1 MKQQTMYEYA
11 TRSWPVA
18 LGCSPKMRC
27 APRCWAVRIC
37 NRLAHSPNP
46 KVRAAHEG
54 LVSVDEVR
62 GKTYMRWTGITR
74 LNEAHLLDPLKWRTP
89 QRVAVGYHGDLFRLP
104 FEDILRAYRVMQQAH
119 WHTYFVL
126 TKQPGKLLD
135 FTRWLAG
142 QDDISIA
149 EWPRQCWL
157 GVSVED
163 QAAAD
168 ERIPVLLQTPA
179 AHRWVSLEPLIAEVS
194 IEQWLQPDYQGI
206 FADAE
211 EHPVLPDDPRYNSL
225 DWIVIG
231 GESGPRAR
239 PCDLAWIR
247 DILRQCREAGV
258 PPFVKQL
265 GARPYDTDFSGAMR
279 RDKTVSIAATSE
291 PWLQGFTKVHTPEG
305 KEQKIRYMRLS
316 DPKGANPEEWPADL
330 RVREMPEVQ
339 S

>member
-1 MKQQTMYEYA
+1 MAATIYSYA
-11 TRSWPVA
+11 TKSWPIA
-18 LGCSPKMRC
+18 LGCSPNMRC

-37 NRLAHSPNP
+37 NRLAHSPNLR
-46 KVRAAHEG
+46 VRSAHEG

-126 TKQPGKLLD
+126 TKQPGKMLD

-179 AHRWVSLEPLIAEVS
+179 AHRWVSLEPLVGPVDLNYLQHNREFEV
-194 IEQWLQPDYQGI
+194 
-206 FADAE
+206 DALNGT
-211 EHPVLPDDPRYNSL
+211 HGVLRPHGGTNARL

-239 PCDLAWIR
+239 PMHPDWARSIR
-247 DILRQCREAGV
+247 DTCAAAGV
-258 PPFVKQL
+258 AFFFKQWGEWL
-265 GARPYDTDFSGAMR
+265 PQHQTRDVRYPLPNTSHQHVWPDGNYAHRIGKRAAGRLLDGLEHSGLPQP
-279 RDKTVSIAATSE
+279 AAGTE
-291 PWLQGFTKVHTPEG
+291 EG
-305 KEQKIRYMRLS
+305 
-316 DPKGANPEEWPADL
+316 
-330 RVREMPEVQ
+330 
-339 S
+339 